1 MPIIYSALTLF
12 VKHSSTLATLPRT
25 RRLPDPLLL
34 SRLLMLPGHASRASY
49 CPTALSDRR
58 AATHSSRYH
67 CTTPRRAPRPPRATR
82 SSAGR
87 PVPLTFC
94 ALRSPVRH
102 LAGCCA
108 LHLCTRHHRLPATLS
123 AAPSSPPQTA
133 CSSPRST
140 AETAAPC
147 SRAKPCTDRAAR
159 FCQRLLVQRRP
170 RVVRSP
176 PAASVVAARPL
187 CSDDDPPSLPAP
199 CSCRVI
205 RTLLSVPFAKSNP
218 AASPRA
224 PSRCRSPQPRDPG
237 TQRARTTPR
246 GNTRSQP
253 AGRGCEPRAPAEPL
267 ALSLS
272 LH

>member
-1 MPIIYSALTLF
+1 VLPHSAVRSPCGHPLESVTL
-12 VKHSSTLATLPRT
+12 HDTTSRTPPTSSDEIERWPTSSPHVFRT
-25 RRLPDPLLL
+25 
-34 SRLLMLPGHASRASY
+34 
-49 CPTALSDRR
+49 
-58 AATHSSRYH
+58 
-67 CTTPRRAPRPPRATR
+67 AP
-82 SSAGR
+82 
-87 PVPLTFC
+87 
-94 ALRSPVRH
+94 PVRH

-108 LHLCTRHHRLPATLS
+108 LHLCTCHHRLPATLS
-123 AAPSSPPQTA
+123 APSSPPQTA
-133 CSSPRST
+133 CSSLRST

-159 FCQRLLVQRRP
+159 FRQRLLVQRRP

-176 PAASVVAARPL
+176 LAASAVAARPL

-224 PSRCRSPQPRDPG
+224 PSRCQSPQPRDPG

-246 GNTRSQP
+246 GNTWSQP
-253 AGRGCEPRAPAEPL
+253 AGRAASRVRQQNLLRCPSRCIRIFAYANEAAPGRRRRA
-267 ALSLS
+267 
-272 LH
+272 

>member
-1 MPIIYSALTLF
+1 
-12 VKHSSTLATLPRT
+12 
-25 RRLPDPLLL
+25 
-34 SRLLMLPGHASRASY
+34 MLPAHASRASC

-87 PVPLTFC
+87 PVPLTFS

-108 LHLCTRHHRLPATLS
+108 LHLCTCHHRLPATLS
-123 AAPSSPPQTA
+123 APSSSPQTA

-140 AETAAPC
+140 AATAAPC
-147 SRAKPCTDRAAR
+147 SRAKPSTDRAAR
-159 FCQRLLVQRRP
+159 FRQRLLVQRRP

-176 PAASVVAARPL
+176 LAASAVAARPL
-187 CSDDDPPSLPAP
+187 SSGDDLPSLRAP
-199 CSCRVI
+199 YSCRVI

-218 AASPRA
+218 AASPQA

-246 GNTRSQP
+246 GSTRSQP

-267 ALSLS
+267 ALSHS

>member
-1 MPIIYSALTLF
+1 VLPHSAVRSPCGHPLESVTL
-12 VKHSSTLATLPRT
+12 HDTTSRTPPTSSDEIERWPTGSPHVFRTALPRPAP
-25 RRLPDPLLL
+25 RRLLCPAPLHP
-34 SRLLMLPGHASRASY
+34 SPSSSSDSLP
-49 CPTALSDRR
+49 
-58 AATHSSRYH
+58 
-67 CTTPRRAPRPPRATR
+67 
-82 SSAGR
+82 
-87 PVPLTFC
+87 
-94 ALRSPVRH
+94 
-102 LAGCCA
+102 
-108 LHLCTRHHRLPATLS
+108 
-123 AAPSSPPQTA
+123 APSSPPQTA

-159 FCQRLLVQRRP
+159 FRQRLLVQRRP

-176 PAASVVAARPL
+176 LAASVVAARPL
-187 CSDDDPPSLPAP
+187 CSDDDLPSLRAP

-267 ALSLS
+267 ALPLS
-272 LH
+272 MH